1 MRCVAVI
8 DLKDGLCVHAVR
20 GDRANYRPVRSR
32 LTDSP
37 APDDVVTALRE
48 RLGIAAFYVA
58 DLDAIQRQGSSRAII
73 ERLVARHADCS
84 WWIDAGFDGPG
95 ALEGYLAAPQV
106 SCVVGSESLGTLE
119 DYAALRAALPDPAR
133 ALLSLDRR
141 LGRFIGPP
149 SLWDTPSLWPA
160 TVIAMNL
167 DRVGADAGPDLPLI
181 AELRTRAPACAI
193 VAAGGVRDEADLRL
207 LAEAGASDV
216 LLASALHSGRIGS
229 EELAIYR

>member
-20 GDRANYRPVRSR
+20 GERANYRPVRSC
-32 LTDSP
+32 LTASP
-37 APDDVVTALRE
+37 APDDIVAALRE

-58 DLDAIQRQGSSRAII
+58 DLDAIQRRGSSRAII
-73 ERLVARHADCS
+73 EALVARHPDCA
-84 WWIDAGFDGPG
+84 WWVDAGFDGAA

-106 SCVVGSESLGTLE
+106 SCVIGSESLATLD

-149 SLWDTPSLWPA
+149 SLWDRPSLWPG

-181 AELRTRAPACAI
+181 AELRVRAPACSV
-193 VAAGGVRDEADLRL
+193 VAAGGVRDAADLRL
-207 LAEAGASDV
+207 LAEAGASHV
-216 LLASALHSGRIGS
+216 LLASALHAGRI
-229 EELAIYR
+229 EREALAIYR